1 MSMAVVVA
9 TAACTTYEMPTK
21 GVIPQPQQIEVG
33 NDFMKLSSVVG
44 NGGEKLMDIVDS
56 FVQVINLPI
65 DGDGRTLHV
74 SIDNTIVHNEGYEI
88 RINDDVAYVKAKTN
102 AGVIYGLATLAQ
114 LYNDRKLPYVTIN
127 DYPEHQWRGFMLD
140 VARHYFKPEEVK
152 ELLSIMAMHK
162 LNKLHW
168 HLTDG
173 IGWRVQID
181 KYPALTDSAAWRVD
195 KHSEAPWIGLK
206 LADQNTPNVH
216 GGFYTKEQIRDIV
229 AYAKDCGIEIIPEIE
244 MPGHSMAVLNLY
256 PELKCKGVKGD
267 PNVYCVGKEETYTFL
282 TDILTEVAELFPSK
296 YIHIGGD
303 EVAFDQWGKCA
314 DCKATMRKNKIKTMG
329 NLQGYFVN
337 RIDTHLKS
345 LGKTMVGWDEL
356 TKGELPKDA
365 VITSWTGSHGG
376 IEAAKRGNKAIM
388 CPLNYVYFDHY
399 QGNANFEPQA
409 WGGANTLKR
418 VYDFPVIPDG
428 TSEEI
433 AQNII
438 GGQANL
444 WTENIATLEHLQYMM
459 LPRMAALSE
468 VLWSNPKTKNWADF
482 NTRLVELTQMYDN
495 AGWKYSTSAM
505 TPIVADQKFDDE
517 GNLVVT
523 IVNQTPKI
531 TMLYTL
537 DGTTP
542 TIESEIVDSVVVVSK
557 PATLKVAAFVKD
569 SIIGSVLEL
578 PNVMS
583 KAVKANKVRYKNKY
597 DKQYSGAGSK
607 ALIDNKFATRR
618 GDDNAWQ
625 GVQTNDFVAT
635 FSFDE
640 PFTPKVLTA
649 RFFQHIAI
657 TSVLLPIEVTVS
669 ALNKEGNWVV
679 IGTAIPK
686 EGANYDAIIV
696 TENIKLKPVETKRI
710 RFNAKNVGT
719 LPESHPK
726 AGENAW
732 VFVDEVSIN

>member
-1 MSMAVVVA
+1 MRIKSILMSMAVVVA

-314 DCKATMRKNKIKTMG
+314 DCKATMRENKIKTMG

-356 TKGELPKDA
+356 TDRK
-365 VITSWTGSHGG
+365 S
-376 IEAAKRGNKAIM
+376 
-388 CPLNYVYFDHY
+388 
-399 QGNANFEPQA
+399 
-409 WGGANTLKR
+409 
-418 VYDFPVIPDG
+418 
-428 TSEEI
+428 
-433 AQNII
+433 
-438 GGQANL
+438 
-444 WTENIATLEHLQYMM
+444 
-459 LPRMAALSE
+459 
-468 VLWSNPKTKNWADF
+468 
-482 NTRLVELTQMYDN
+482 TRLN
-495 AGWKYSTSAM
+495 S
-505 TPIVADQKFDDE
+505 
-517 GNLVVT
+517 
-523 IVNQTPKI
+523 
-531 TMLYTL
+531 
-537 DGTTP
+537 
-542 TIESEIVDSVVVVSK
+542 
-557 PATLKVAAFVKD
+557 
-569 SIIGSVLEL
+569 
-578 PNVMS
+578 
-583 KAVKANKVRYKNKY
+583 
-597 DKQYSGAGSK
+597 
-607 ALIDNKFATRR
+607 
-618 GDDNAWQ
+618 
-625 GVQTNDFVAT
+625 
-635 FSFDE
+635 
-640 PFTPKVLTA
+640 
-649 RFFQHIAI
+649 
-657 TSVLLPIEVTVS
+657 
-669 ALNKEGNWVV
+669 
-679 IGTAIPK
+679 
-686 EGANYDAIIV
+686 
-696 TENIKLKPVETKRI
+696 
-710 RFNAKNVGT
+710 
-719 LPESHPK
+719 SH
-726 AGENAW
+726 
-732 VFVDEVSIN
+732 